1 MGFSIGS
8 NASAH
13 LRGGLNM
20 ADGWTKKI
28 VANLIDPEEVR
39 IAILDE
45 KGKLYDFFLERMLEH
60 QRTGEIYKARV
71 DSVLPGMHSAFLNLG
86 DGRNGFLYLDD
97 VRGIDV
103 KPGIEMLVQV
113 VKNARK
119 GKGARVSPRVS
130 LAGRYMVLIPGGHE
144 TGVSKRIEDEDER
157 QRLRNIAKEIR
168 PQGFGIII
176 RTVAEHCD
184 LESLSEDAQELAAQW
199 ESIQKKANQNSAPCL
214 IHRDLGLLERVLR
227 DELTDDIDEI
237 VFDTEEDKANI
248 ELFIKKFFAGQKI
261 DVNLYKGK
269 TPLFDVY
276 NIENQLT
283 ELQDRKV
290 WLSSGAY
297 LVIDQT
303 EALTVIDVN
312 TGKFVGSKNL
322 NDTVLKTNME
332 ASVEIARQLRLRAL
346 GGIVVVDFIDM
357 DTEED
362 KNNLVSQLQE
372 LFKTDRCKAR
382 VYGVTGLGLV
392 EITRKRARTDV
403 RAALSRGCPF
413 CGGLGWV
420 TREEGVAMQI
430 KRFIRKIVASSN
442 SEALLVEA
450 HTAVAEYI
458 SDTFLALWEEEFDKK
473 IFIRGC
479 PDFSWGKY
487 RLESQGGLAQV
498 EHKISA
504 LQKREGWAIVHR
516 SSSA

>member
-1 MGFSIGS
+1 
-8 NASAH
+8 
-13 LRGGLNM
+13 M
-20 ADGWTKKI
+20 ADIWTKKI
-28 VANLIDPEEVR
+28 VANLIDPEEIR

-45 KGKLYDFFLERMLEH
+45 RGKLYDFFVERMLEH

-97 VRGIDV
+97 VHGIDV

-119 GKGARVSPRVS
+119 GKGARVSPRIS
-130 LAGRYMVLIPGGHE
+130 LAGRYMVLIPEGHE
-144 TGVSKRIEDEDER
+144 TGVSKRIEDDEER
-157 QRLRNIAKEIR
+157 ARLRNIAKQIR
-168 PQGFGIII
+168 PDGFGIII
-176 RTVAEHCD
+176 RTVAENCD
-184 LESLSEDAQELAAQW
+184 IESLTEDVSQLISQW
-199 ESIQKKANQNSAPCL
+199 ETIERKAKQNSAPCL
-214 IHRDLGLLERVLR
+214 IHKDLGLLERVLR

-237 VFDTEEDKANI
+237 VVDTEEDKENI
-248 ELFIKKFFAGQKI
+248 EAFVKKFFSEKKMDI
-261 DVNLYKGK
+261 SLYKGK

-276 NIENQLT
+276 NIENQLD

-332 ASVEIARQLRLRAL
+332 AAVEIARQLRLRAL

-362 KNNLVSQLQE
+362 KENLVIQLQE

-403 RAALSRGCPF
+403 RAAMSRGCPF

-420 TREEGVAMQI
+420 SREESVAMQI
-430 KRFIRKIVASSN
+430 KRFIRKIVSSSK
-442 SEALLVEA
+442 SEALLIEA
-450 HTAVAEYI
+450 YTAVAEYI
-458 SDTFLALWEEEFDKK
+458 AETFLVLWEEEFDKK

-479 PDFSWGKY
+479 PDFSWGKF

-498 EHKISA
+498 EHRISA